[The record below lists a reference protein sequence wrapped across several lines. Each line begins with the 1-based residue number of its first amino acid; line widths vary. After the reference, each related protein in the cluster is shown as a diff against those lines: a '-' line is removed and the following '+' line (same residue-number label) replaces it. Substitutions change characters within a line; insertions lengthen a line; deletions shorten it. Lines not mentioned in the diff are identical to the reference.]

1 MDAPRHYATLGRFIA
16 FVSDL
21 DEELRIY
28 AVEPWTAGSMAVA
41 TTGSPRADMRRE
53 EAAASAHER
62 IAAAFGERPR
72 EATEGDEAAWTF
84 FFEVDELQR
93 LVRRLRRAG
102 VRDHAQLCEQ
112 VIALARDR

>member
-21 DEELRIY
+21 DEELRIF
-28 AVEPWTAGSMAVA
+28 AVEPWAAGSMAVA
-41 TTGSPRADMRRE
+41 TTGTPHAGMPRE
-53 EAAASAHER
+53 EAAASAHEH

-72 EATEGDEAAWTF
+72 EATERDEPAWTF
-84 FFEVDELQR
+84 FFEVDELQQI
-93 LVRRLRRAG
+93 VRRLRRAG

-112 VIALARDR
+112 VIARARDR